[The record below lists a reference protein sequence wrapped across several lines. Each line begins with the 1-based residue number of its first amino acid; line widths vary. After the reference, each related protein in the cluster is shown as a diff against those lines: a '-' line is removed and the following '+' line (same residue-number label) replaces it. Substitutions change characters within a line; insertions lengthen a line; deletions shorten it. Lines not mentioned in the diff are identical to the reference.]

1 MTLLKFNNPLV
12 KQFDTRPMFAELYND
27 LIENFNPNY
36 KIQNMPS
43 VNIHETDDKFN
54 VSLAA
59 PGLKKEDFKIGFKNG
74 VLKISAEKKEEKT
87 GTQQSYS
94 RKEFSYETFSRSFT
108 LPEIANNEAIA
119 ASYENGV
126 LSIDIPKKEKN
137 KKIDLQEIIIS

>member
-1 MTLLKFNNPLV
+1 MTLLKFSNPLV

-27 LIENFNPNY
+27 LIENFNPGY
-36 KIQNMPS
+36 KINNMPS

-59 PGLKKEDFKIGFKNG
+59 PGLKKEDFKIGIENG
-74 VLKISAEKKEEKT
+74 VLIISAEKKDEKT
-87 GTQQSYS
+87 ETQPNYS

-108 LPEIANNEAIA
+108 LPEVANTEAIA

-126 LSIDIPKKEKN
+126 LSIDIPKREKKQKN
-137 KKIDLQEIIIS
+137 DLQEIKIS